1 MYRKQQQPSYK
12 QNRRKKPPIPIQY
25 TQPIKPMLCQDG
37 TRADVKAP
45 TKRQQRKF
53 DGTRTAVIKD
63 FDDVSLIGSRK
74 WVNDYGKNHPELVE
88 AVRKLPVDRCIL
100 DAEFTFFKKGTDRDV
115 PLTALATQAKIDE
128 MGVEAKLV
136 VFDVLYVDNDSVEH
150 LGFDDRDEILRNII
164 PKDTKYLMVPKTV
177 KNVKQKEQHFQELEK
192 RKFEGVVEK
201 EADSPYRQGER
212 TPEWLKV
219 KNWKSDEAIVCGC
232 IRGNGKNSSTFGSL
246 IIAQKGK
253 DGKLHYI
260 GKAAGLKGFEAQQ
273 MSKKLNASNVLK
285 SPLVGV
291 PSDVAGE
298 VQQWCS
304 PKMVIE
310 VKYLNRTENGLLRMP
325 DFLRERPDKKP
336 SEVTLKTDA
345 DANIL

>member
-1 MYRKQQQPSYK
+1 
-12 QNRRKKPPIPIQY
+12 
-25 TQPIKPMLCQDG
+25 MLCQDG
-37 TRADVKAP
+37 THADVKAP

-74 WVNDYGKNHPELVE
+74 WVNDYGRNHPELVE

-128 MGVEAKLV
+128 MGVKAKLV
-136 VFDVLYVDNDSVEH
+136 IFDVLYVDNDSVEH

-273 MSKKLNASNVLK
+273 MLKKLNATNVLK

-336 SEVTLKTDA
+336 SEVTLKPDA